1 MIVCLRKLWKNWR
14 ERETLIVSLIQIKI
28 IRHILY
34 WVTEYRYMYLIHMT
48 WVRKHGSKSK
58 QKNNFM
64 LIVNRIL
71 MRRLF
76 FLKGPMH
83 NNFNEF

>member
-1 MIVCLRKLWKNWR
+1 MIVCLRKLWKTWR
-14 ERETLIVSLIQIKI
+14 EKETLIVSLIQIKI

>member
-1 MIVCLRKLWKNWR
+1 MIVCLRKLWKTWR

-34 WVTEYRYMYLIHMT
+34 WVTEYRYMYLINMT

>member
-1 MIVCLRKLWKNWR
+1 MKNLERKRNVNCI
-14 ERETLIVSLIQIKI
+14 TDTNQDFC
-28 IRHILY
+28 HILY

-58 QKNNFM
+58 KKTNFM

>member
-1 MIVCLRKLWKNWR
+1 MKNLERK
-14 ERETLIVSLIQIKI
+14 RETLIVSLIQIKI

-58 QKNNFM
+58 KKNNFM

-71 MRRLF
+71 MRHLF